1 MTVETLAREA
11 AMSRS
16 TFFDR
21 FRKEVGVA
29 PIGVTRRG
37 GEWRLRRNSY
47 AKICPWPT
55 SPSASAMDR
64 QALSASPSIGMWECR
79 LAPILAQLL
88 LRLKASDLTD
98 DIGGQCFGCCL
109 GKSCFRK
116 SLKAEAAHSRD
127 TAPER
132 DLEPFD
138 VAPVLQ
144 CPISEIPVLAGPADV
159 MNIPDLWTCPSPDD
173 ARKELTPTGR
183 ERSGVHVNETVMRK
197 GPNTREASSGAGLT

>member
-1 MTVETLAREA
+1 M
-11 AMSRS
+11 
-16 TFFDR
+16 
-21 FRKEVGVA
+21 
-29 PIGVTRRG
+29 
-37 GEWRLRRNSY
+37 RRNSY

-116 SLKAEAAHSRD
+116 SLKAEARALKRHRSTARSR
-127 TAPER
+127 TLRCRPSAGRSHQR
-132 DLEPFD
+132 D
-138 VAPVLQ
+138 
-144 CPISEIPVLAGPADV
+144 
-159 MNIPDLWTCPSPDD
+159 PDLSRAGGRHDIPGLRTCSSPDD
-173 ARKELTPTGR
+173 ARSELTLT
-183 ERSGVHVNETVMRK
+183 
-197 GPNTREASSGAGLT
+197 GAGEIRTCTSTRRSCGKARHPRGSRQASG